1 MSSRSIDSAVYRI
14 LDANLDRAAEGLR
27 VAMDLV
33 RFALDDEPGSR
44 RLRDVRHEIL
54 SLVSSLPRLQGQRL
68 AARDSEQDAGR
79 ELGHS
84 APGRPLPEV
93 FSANIHRAQ
102 EAVRTLEEIVRG
114 FSPEAADRLGGVRYR
129 LYTLE
134 KEYQPRIDAWG
145 GRAKLDFD
153 LYVVTSPELQRG
165 RSLEEV
171 VTLAIAGGA
180 GCIQLRA
187 KKLGK
192 RELLREA
199 RTLRKITRDAGV
211 TFIINDHIDIA
222 LTVEADGVHLGQDDF
237 PIPEARRIVGPAM
250 ILGASTHS
258 VEEALQ
264 AEREGASYINVGPV
278 FATQTKEGVGAP
290 VGVDLVAQVKAAVH
304 TPQTCM
310 GGIKL
315 HNVREVVLAGAER
328 IAVVSEVVGADDIAA
343 SARALVEAIR
353 EAKEGRAGVI

>member
-1 MSSRSIDSAVYRI
+1 MRGATGETHFDLSARHHSRT
-14 LDANLDRAAEGLR
+14 AEGAR
-27 VAMDLV
+27 
-33 RFALDDEPGSR
+33 PGS
-44 RLRDVRHEIL
+44 
-54 SLVSSLPRLQGQRL
+54 S
-68 AARDSEQDAGR
+68 
-79 ELGHS
+79 GH
-84 APGRPLPEV
+84 A
-93 FSANIHRAQ
+93 
-102 EAVRTLEEIVRG
+102 
-114 FSPEAADRLGGVRYR
+114 
-129 LYTLE
+129 
-134 KEYQPRIDAWG
+134 
-145 GRAKLDFD
+145 
-153 LYVVTSPELQRG
+153 
-165 RSLEEV
+165 
-171 VTLAIAGGA
+171 AIAGGA

-211 TFIINDHIDIA
+211 TFMINDHIDIA

-237 PIPEARRIVGPAM
+237 PIPEARRIVGPAI

-290 VGVDLVAQVKAAVH
+290 VGVELVAQVKAAVH

-328 IAVVSEVVGADDIAA
+328 IAVVSEVVSADDIAA
-343 SARALVEAIR
+343 AARALVEAIGKQKR
-353 EAKEGRAGVI
+353 KNN